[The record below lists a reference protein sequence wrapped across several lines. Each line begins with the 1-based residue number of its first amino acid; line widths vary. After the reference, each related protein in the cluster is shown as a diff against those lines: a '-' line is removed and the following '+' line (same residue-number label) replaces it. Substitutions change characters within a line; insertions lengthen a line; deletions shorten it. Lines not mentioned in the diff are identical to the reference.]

1 MTAKLDLTPEQ
12 RLKRTQLLSADRSA
26 TYYENNKKL
35 VLQRRKD
42 KRALLRA
49 QKQESEPVIETNPV
63 IETAQH
69 PPIVFDFSSH
79 IVNDNED
86 VKKLNQQIS
95 NIIDETP
102 KYNLAQCIAKL
113 QQLGMKDQ
121 NLKTYI
127 NSIKQLMRITA
138 CDDLIDCLKDS
149 DKIINLIENG
159 KKKNGS
165 GAYAT
170 NSKIGLYQVIL
181 YIIDSFKLD
190 IDKEP
195 YNKQRLLLK
204 IKDETRVE
212 ENQQK
217 LVPTWEEVFD
227 KVENKYGINSKEYLI
242 MELYKR
248 IPARDDF
255 QLLITDKL
263 DGYDSNINYLV
274 LRLNKPSKVI
284 LHHFKTSTKYGKGT
298 FLLSKELS
306 QLVNIYMLKN
316 KILLN
321 DYLFGNTPQTGFVS
335 NILKSIGYD
344 ESDYNKTGIS
354 FLRKMSV
361 SNTTIDTPEEKLL
374 LANTM
379 MHSTNTQKGYKSKVD
394 KK

>member
-1 MTAKLDLTPEQ
+1 MTKELNPAEKIELIKKQ
-12 RLKRTQLLSADRSA
+12 SALRSGK
-26 TYYENNKKL
+26 YYESKKAL
-35 VLQRRKD
+35 ILQRRKD
-42 KRALLRA
+42 KRAALKSQL
-49 QKQESEPVIETNPV
+49 QPNPV
-63 IETAQH
+63 AETAPIIQE
-69 PPIVFDFSSH
+69 PIVFDFSAH

-86 VKKLNQQIS
+86 VKKMNQQIS

-102 KYNLAQCIAKL
+102 KFNLAQSIAKL

-127 NSIKQLMRITA
+127 NSIKQLMRITG
-138 CDDLIDCLKDS
+138 CDDLVDCLKDS
-149 DKIINLIENG
+149 DKIINLIETG

-195 YNKQRLLLK
+195 YNKQRLLHK
-204 IKDETRVE
+204 ITDESRIE
-212 ENQQK
+212 ANKEK

-263 DGYDSNINYLV
+263 DDYDSKINYLV

-284 LHHFKTSTKYGKGT
+284 LHHFKTANKYGKAT
-298 FLLSKELS
+298 FILSKELS
-306 QLVNIYMLKN
+306 QLINIYMLKN

-321 DYLFGNTPQTGFVS
+321 DYLFGDTPQTRFVS
-335 NILKSIGYD
+335 NTLKSIGYD
-344 ESDYNKTGIS
+344 DSGYNQTGIS
-354 FLRKMSV
+354 FLRKMTV
-361 SNTTIDTPEEKLL
+361 SNTKIDTPEQKLE
-374 LANTM
+374 LANNM
-379 MHSTNTQKGYKSKVD
+379 GHSTNTQKGYKSKVN
-394 KK
+394 KKTKAIES